1 MKKAIFGVFLIF
13 LLSFSAGAVPSVSAR
28 SAILIEANTGLV
40 LFEKNA
46 DEELPMASVTKMM
59 TALLVLERVPDLSA
73 LVTVSE
79 SAVQT
84 EGSALYLKPGEQL
97 SVSDLLYGLM
107 LESGNDAAN
116 LLAEYVTGDNASFAA
131 LMTKQAHTIGATH
144 TAFQNPSGLPADG
157 HYSTARDLAL
167 IAKVALQN
175 ETFRQIV
182 STERATIDATDQYG
196 TRYLKNHNKLLKL
209 YDGTI
214 GVKTGFTK
222 KAGRCLVSAAERNGI
237 RLIAVTLNAGDDWN
251 DHMKLFDFG
260 FPRVTKAGEELP
272 VPKSIPLVGGTEAVA
287 PLQCDLS
294 HAVIVDGE
302 MEFSI
307 ELPRF
312 LYAGGH
318 TGEPVGVAHLET
330 GGATQQFPITL
341 ATDTP
346 AKTTKRSFFEKLFE
360 FFQK

>member
-1 MKKAIFGVFLIF
+1 MKKAIFGIFLIF
-13 LLSFSAGAVPSVSAR
+13 LLSFGAGAVPSVSAR
-28 SAILIEANTGLV
+28 SAILIEANTGQV

-59 TALLVLERVPDLSA
+59 TALLVLERVPDLSE

-79 SAVQT
+79 SAVRT

-116 LLAEYVTGDNASFAA
+116 LLAEYVAGDNESFAA
-131 LMTKQAHTIGATH
+131 LMTERARALGATH
-144 TAFQNPSGLPADG
+144 TVFQNPSGLPADG

-167 IAKVALQN
+167 IAKAALQN

-182 STERATIDATDQYG
+182 STERATIEATDQYG
-196 TRYLKNHNKLLKL
+196 VRYLKNHNKLLNL
-209 YDGTI
+209 YDGAI

-251 DHMKLFDFG
+251 DHIKLFDFG
-260 FPRVTKAGEELP
+260 FPRVTGVGEAIP
-272 VPKSIPLVGGTEAVA
+272 IPKSIPLVGGTESTA

-294 HAVIVDGE
+294 RAVIVDGE
-302 MEFSI
+302 MKFSV

-312 LYAGGH
+312 LYAGGQ
-318 TGEPVGVAHLET
+318 TGTQVGVVHIET

-341 ATDTP
+341 VADTP
-346 AKTTKRSFFEKLFE
+346 IKVVKKSFFEKLFE